1 MAQLAY
7 GKAMQ
12 VTPIAGVVHPIPNKQ
27 VRASITCGLYTFHG
41 VDYTQERIIYTDGST
56 SEGYVPYADVVSPK
70 EYRDDYHGLT
80 WDDL

>member
-1 MAQLAY
+1 MAQTAY
-7 GKAMQ
+7 GSVMQ

-27 VRASITCGLYTFHG
+27 VRASVTCGLYTFHG

-56 SEGYVPYADVVSPK
+56 SEGYRPYADIIAEEV
-70 EYRDDYHGLT
+70 ERDEYHGLT

>member
-7 GKAMQ
+7 SKAMQ
-12 VTPIAGVVHPIPNKQ
+12 VTPAVGVIHPIPNKQ

-56 SEGYVPYADVVSPK
+56 SEGYRPYADIIAEEV
-70 EYRDDYHGLT
+70 ERDEYHGLT